1 MIRVSQSSLDS
12 PIFRFCWR
20 KEAGSRSLE
29 SEDDISLKNK
39 LSQRIMVQLSSR
51 IAENVPLIK
60 GYPPEATSP
69 C

>member
-29 SEDDISLKNK
+29 SEDEISLKNK
-39 LSQRIMVQLSSR
+39 ISQRIMVHQYREKPTNEKKKEERARSELER
-51 IAENVPLIK
+51 
-60 GYPPEATSP
+60 
-69 C
+69 